1 MTIFVIGGTGFI
13 SRRLV
18 DFLLEDGHEVTTLT
32 RRGGEFDHP
41 RLRSLKGDRYD
52 RSVLEEAVGGRSFG
66 AVFDMI
72 AYEPEQSRIAAEVFR
87 GRTRRFI
94 HCSTI
99 SVYLVSRDV
108 RCPITEGQNELEANW
123 LDGRNPFGAN
133 YGMAKRA
140 CEDVLWEAH
149 DADALPVSMMRP
161 CYVSGPR
168 DPIARDAF
176 WISRILDGKPL
187 LVPGSGD
194 HAFQQVFV
202 DDVARAFVS
211 LLDRPASIGR
221 AYTVASEECYSLNE
235 YLRLLAR
242 LLGRE
247 PDIVT
252 VDQDMF
258 DRLPFSTYPGADV
271 FPFNVRRTATF
282 DLTRIRRELDYHS
295 TPFEEWMAKT
305 IEWYRDRLPDASFGY
320 EKRDAEVSFA
330 ERWREWRKGALTLP
344 DF

>member
-1 MTIFVIGGTGFI
+1 MTIFIIGGTGFI

-41 RLRSLKGDRYD
+41 RLRSLKGDRND
-52 RSVLEEAVGGRSFG
+52 RSVLQEAVGGRTFG

-108 RCPITEGQNELEANW
+108 RCPIDEGQNELEANW
-123 LDGRNPFGAN
+123 LEGPNPFGAD
-133 YGMAKRA
+133 YGMAKRE
-140 CEDVLWEAH
+140 CEEVLWEAH
-149 DADALPVSMMRP
+149 DEEALPVSMLRP
-161 CYVSGPR
+161 AYVSGPR
-168 DPIARDAF
+168 DPVARDAF
-176 WISRILDGKPL
+176 WMSRILDGRPL

-202 DDVARAFVS
+202 DDVARAFVA
-211 LLDRPASIGR
+211 LLNRPASVGN

-235 YLRLLAR
+235 YLRLLGR
-242 LLGRE
+242 MLGRE
-247 PDIVT
+247 PEIVN
-252 VDQDMF
+252 VDQDVF
-258 DRLPFSTYPGADV
+258 DLLPFSTYSGADV
-271 FPFNVRRTATF
+271 FPFNTRRTVIF

-295 TPFEEWMAKT
+295 APFEEWMPGT
-305 IEWYRDRLPDASFGY
+305 IDWYRDRLPRATFGY
-320 EKRDAEVSFA
+320 ENRDEEVEFA
-330 ERWREWRKGALTLP
+330 ERWREWRSTATSLVGA
-344 DF
+344 